1 MNAKCNPELNYFPIF
16 VTPLKL
22 FLSLLDELKIN
33 YDKDRK
39 ILEDRLVSMT
49 REKVDADARARA
61 AFSEALHNDAR
72 AKALEKLLR

>member
-1 MNAKCNPELNYFPIF
+1 MSLHLYIKIF
-16 VTPLKL
+16 S
-22 FLSLLDELKIN
+22 SLLDELKIN

-39 ILEDRLVSMT
+39 ILEDRLVAMT
-49 REKVDADARARA
+49 KEKVEAEARARA

>member
-1 MNAKCNPELNYFPIF
+1 MQNVTQTELLLIELLR
-16 VTPLKL
+16 LKL
-22 FLSLLDELKIN
+22 YLSLLDELKVN

-39 ILEDRLVSMT
+39 ILEDRLVTMT